1 MCTHSAY
8 APARLPLQL
17 VEESF
22 VKSSPVSLAAVLA
35 AVAGMALSLAGCQGR
50 STPAAAQGASAAS
63 AAAPAV
69 KWVAARPVRSAPREE
84 ATGTL
89 FPAQAL
95 MLGFEVGGKVA
106 AVRVRKGQS
115 VQAGQVLA
123 VLDTEVA
130 DAQVAQAQAGLAA
143 AEVGA
148 AMAADVATRNAKLQE
163 EGNISD
169 LQSRTASTQARQA
182 EAQLLAAKATLAQ
195 AQAARR
201 KHELRAPFAAT
212 VIDAPE
218 QAGATVGPGIPLFNL
233 ERLDTLLLKTTVS
246 ESTRALLQPGARVG
260 VESVGSS
267 ASTAE
272 ATVRTILPSAD
283 PATRRVP
290 VELLVPNEDGR
301 FVAHTLARATLPLGE
316 EREAQLLPAT
326 ALSSSGGDHV
336 WALAGEQVRRVE
348 VQVLERREREV
359 VVLAA
364 SPLDKVIEYAA
375 E

>member
-1 MCTHSAY
+1 M
-8 APARLPLQL
+8 
-17 VEESF
+17 
-22 VKSSPVSLAAVLA
+22 KSSRLSLAAALA
-35 AVAGMALSLAGCQGR
+35 AVAGAALSLSGCQGR
-50 STPAAAQGASAAS
+50 SAPPAAQ
-63 AAAPAV
+63 AAAPGAPAV
-69 KWVAARPVRSAPREE
+69 RWVAARTVRSAPREE

-115 VQAGQVLA
+115 VRAGQVLA
-123 VLDTEVA
+123 LLDTEVA
-130 DAQVAQAQAGLAA
+130 EAQVAQAQASLAA

-148 AMAADVATRNAKLQE
+148 DMAADVATRNARLQE
-163 EGNISD
+163 EGTISD
-169 LQSRTASTQARQA
+169 LQSRTTSTQARQA

-201 KHELRAPFAAT
+201 RHELRAPFSAT

-218 QAGATVGPGIPLFNL
+218 QAGATVGAGSPLFNL

-246 ESTRALLQPGARVG
+246 ESSRALLQPGTRVR

-267 ASTAE
+267 ASTTE

-316 EREAQLLPAT
+316 EREAQLVPAT

-336 WALAGEQVRRVE
+336 WVLAGEQLRRVE

-359 VVLAA
+359 VVQAA
-364 SPLDKVIEYAA
+364 TPLDKVVEHAA